1 MANLSKPFRSLPPSS
16 RAPLIVLLATILLL
30 RSRLISI
37 PKDALTKLKSVAQ
50 GKRLSPEELVEALK
64 QIYVNEDD
72 GSKTLLVPYRD
83 SVSKV
88 GN

>member
-37 PKDALTKLKSVAQ
+37 PKDALAKLKSVAQ
-50 GKRLSPEELVEALK
+50 GKRLSQEELVEALK